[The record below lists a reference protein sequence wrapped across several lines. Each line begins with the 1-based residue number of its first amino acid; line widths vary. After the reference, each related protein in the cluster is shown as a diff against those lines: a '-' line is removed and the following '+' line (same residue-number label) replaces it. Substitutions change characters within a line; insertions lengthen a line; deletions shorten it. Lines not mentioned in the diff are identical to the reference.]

1 MLSLNQAIEI
11 KESILAYLKSTF
23 TFQDK
28 DVHNAFYSF
37 ITHTTDGLFKG
48 PYLSLKLPFV
58 KANEQDQKDIPLT
71 IKPNWLPYDHQV
83 KSWHRLSTVD
93 QGTKPTI
100 ITTGTGSGKTE
111 SFMYPILDYCY
122 HNLSRQGIKVII
134 LYPMNALATDQAKRL
149 AEAIYED
156 ERTKGKVTAGLF
168 IGEGKDAV
176 KYPKTMGQDHIIEN
190 RESILASPPDILL
203 TNFKMLDY
211 GLMKSNYNDLWLG
224 NYKDNTL
231 LQFLVLDELHTY
243 DGAQGTD
250 VANLIRRLKLK
261 LSTPENHLCPV
272 GTSATIGSG
281 KEAPLLLSEYASK
294 IFGETITPDCI
305 ITENRVAIE
314 DFFGD
319 FESLESFTPRIQVLK
334 DVKPVT
340 GEGYEKY
347 IERQVGF
354 WQMDIKTLSDDLLKL
369 RIVKDIVSVVNSGE
383 GIQTLDSIVLGLSNI
398 NPNFKSVPQWDD
410 QFKFNPK
417 EAMVI
422 SLFALISEAK
432 VFDPSNNRKSPF
444 LYAQAQLWIRELSGL
459 LRIVS
464 EEPRFAWK
472 ENIDQGDKKLGL
484 PPWFCRECGAS
495 GWLGIKHDN
504 KERFEQD
511 IQDVYT
517 KFFTNHKHIFFANR
531 TSWYSQFDAVNT
543 GYESTDTYHRFVLD
557 SSLEFYDNKEEGK
570 TDMTFFRK
578 LDAKG
583 RNDHVCPECNTRNTV
598 SIIGTRIA
606 TLSSIAVSQTLAT
619 DLDEQNEQQ
628 RKVLAFT
635 NSVQDA
641 AHQAGFIEARN
652 YRFTF
657 RSSLQKVIN
666 ELNNSIT
673 LKELSEHFLDYWKQ
687 HADETGKQP
696 LHAYYYRFYPT
707 DYLGK
712 SSPRD
717 YSNNSKFEAHFIKE
731 FDERICWEV
740 YAEFGYNALIGRTLE
755 KTESSAVSFNN
766 EDLKQVWQYVEL
778 WLKDNEPSQTINEDS
793 FLLFLELFLHRIRTR
808 GAISHS
814 FLSKFR
820 QIDLKLWN
828 LNWMK
833 DNRHFLNKK
842 FHPRSRIPKL
852 ITYQKETRG
861 VLDSTYAKTTNWFH
875 QYYKKCFIQAS
886 SYPDIVNEFYKVL
899 IESLIEVEIFD
910 VENQD
915 DLVNFAINPDKIII
929 SNQTTTYECKS
940 CGHQVYVA
948 SSEHNI
954 RNGKCLNYRCSGEYL
969 GTTEGD
975 KNNYYKLVYNRNRSP
990 RIYAA
995 DHTGLLERK
1004 QRELLEEDFKKRPN
1018 FNSKNA
1024 MVATSTLEMGIDIG
1038 TLNIAINNTIPPLPS
1053 NFLQRI
1059 GRAGRS
1065 TGSALI
1071 VNFAKSQSHDLFYYS
1086 DPMDMMAG
1094 DISTPGCYIEA
1105 KEILKRHFFA
1115 YCIDSWTK
1123 ENPKSH
1129 NIPVF
1134 IKYLKIETTDLLSPD
1149 FFMNRI
1155 LNYAKTNE
1163 DKLFKSFKEG
1173 YKNDI
1178 SDIVFDN
1185 LRSELTNDAFY
1196 HFHKQIFITLKEE
1209 IRRIQEI
1216 KNEIDKRIKTEKLGK
1231 DDPERIVLEN
1241 EKKNLGGIIMAIKKR
1256 NTLEHLTNIGALP
1269 NYAFPETGVTLIAK
1283 VLGNKATASNK
1294 PPVNK
1299 DFEIVRAASQ
1309 AIREFAPDNFFYSQ
1323 GYRFFVTGVNT
1334 FDWSDKG
1341 NYHKKRFC
1349 SNCDHIELADTAD
1362 KGNCPKCGHE
1372 SWGAA
1377 SNVHAY
1383 AKLLTVKSFNNQSD
1397 ATLSDGGDDRDSVI
1411 YNVQRHFNFR
1421 KSKSHGAF
1429 AMKEIPFGI
1438 EFIKDVSITEGNL
1451 GRSDV
1456 VNARKVKINEDEV
1469 PAHGFI
1475 TCRYCGKS
1483 SSNIHQINYKF
1494 HYGFCKH
1501 KDKSY
1506 EGNTDEVFE
1515 EVFFFREIQ
1524 TEALKILLPVQELNN
1539 ESELKMFRAGIEL
1552 GLKKYFNGNPQH
1564 IKFSDYKEY
1573 NHTTN
1578 KFDRYLVL
1586 FDSIPGGTGYLEK
1599 LFSSREFT
1607 KLLKVAYEE
1616 IRDCK
1621 CQLENKDGC
1630 YRCIYS
1636 YSNQFYQLELS
1647 RSQAEKRFKDI
1658 YQRSEDW
1665 EMHPNGLGNLTNNG
1679 NIEESELEIRFIRS
1693 LKKLAELDECWSF
1706 NEVNDEG
1713 IISYSLVYSDSN
1725 KQISFHIRPQVN
1737 LGPSDGIEFH
1747 TCADFLIICTEFLLN
1762 NEPVQDLY
1770 TIPRMAI
1777 YLDGYQFHA
1786 SKEHN
1791 RFVNDIA
1798 KRNSIAK
1805 SNTHYSWTLTWD
1817 DIEIFDAEMNK
1828 ADVPDIIDYLNNRL
1842 EKEEF
1847 AKTKTSLSKA
1857 VRRDLSGIV
1866 NYTNNLSRLLEVL
1879 KKLND
1884 LSEIN
1889 KDISL
1894 YLSFF
1899 QEKLFV
1905 PSYAP
1910 ENYKDALNNTIQD
1923 NYCLI
1928 NKTLDGYVPS
1938 NVSDQNP
1945 LFSFKVAV
1953 NIAQFKIV
1961 SKYHMGETANID
1973 KNQWDTFWEIYNLL
1987 QFSDFQE
1994 TKETEASE
2002 GEEPSYTFN
2011 DLLSVF
2017 PNQELHGIL
2026 EKLFKAGKIN
2036 SEEDEIPLYTLLDRN
2051 GEEIA
2056 GAELFIH
2063 KLKIAYNP
2071 YSNSD
2076 KETILKHGYTTCDIP
2091 ELNQAVDKFI
2101 TDK

>member
-1 MLSLNQAIEI
+1 
-11 KESILAYLKSTF
+11 
-23 TFQDK
+23 
-28 DVHNAFYSF
+28 VHNAFYKF
-37 ITHTTDGLFKG
+37 ITHPTEGLFKG

-58 KANEQDQKDIPLT
+58 KANKKDQEEIPLT

-83 KSWHRLSTVD
+83 KSWHRLSAVN
-93 QGTKPTI
+93 QEAKPTI

-122 HNLSRQGIKVII
+122 QNLNRQGIKVII

-156 ERTKGKVTAGLF
+156 ERTKGKITAGLF

-211 GLMKSNYNDLWLG
+211 GLMKSTYNDLWLG
-224 NYKDNTL
+224 NYKDTTL

-261 LSTPENHLCPV
+261 LSIPENHLCPV

-281 KEAPLLLSEYASK
+281 EEAPKLLSEYASK
-294 IFGETITPDCI
+294 IFGENISPECI
-305 ITENRVAIE
+305 ITENRVTIN

-319 FESLESFTPRIQVLK
+319 EDNLEPFTPRIQVLK

-340 GEGYEKY
+340 SEGYDKY
-347 IERQVGF
+347 IERQVSF
-354 WQMDIKTLSDDLLKL
+354 WQMDINTLADNLLKL
-369 RIVKDIVSVVNSGE
+369 RIVKDIVTIVNSGR
-383 GIQTLDSIVLGLSNI
+383 GIKTLDSIVKGLSNI
-398 NPNFKSVPQWDD
+398 NANFKLVPQWDE
-410 QFKFNPK
+410 QYEFNPK
-417 EAMVI
+417 EAMVL

-432 VFDPSNNRKSPF
+432 VIDPTNNRKSPF
-444 LYAQAQLWIRELSGL
+444 LYSQTQLWIRELSGL

-464 EEPRFAWK
+464 EVPTFAWK
-472 ENIDQGDKKLGL
+472 EDIDQSEGKLGL
-484 PPWFCRECGAS
+484 PPWFCRDCGAS

-511 IQDVYT
+511 IQDIYT
-517 KFFTNHKHIFFANR
+517 KFFANHKHIFFANR
-531 TSWYSQFDAVNT
+531 TSWYSQFDAANT
-543 GYESTDTYHRFVLD
+543 GYEASDVYQRFVLD
-557 SSLEFYDNKEEGK
+557 SSLEFFDKKKEGR
-570 TDMTFFRK
+570 TDITFFRK
-578 LDAKG
+578 INSKG
-583 RNDHVCPECNTRNTV
+583 KNDHVCPECNTRNTV

-606 TLSSIAVSQTLAT
+606 TLSSIGVSQTLST
-619 DLDEQNEQQ
+619 DLDKQNEQQ

-641 AHQAGFIEARN
+641 AHQAGFVEARN

-666 ELNNSIT
+666 ELNKSVT
-673 LKELSEHFLDYWKQ
+673 LKELSDHFIEYWKQ
-687 HADETGKQP
+687 HADESGKQP
-696 LHAYYYRFYPT
+696 LQAYYYRFYPT

-717 YSNNSKFEAHFIKE
+717 YSNNGKFESHFSKE

-755 KTESSAVSFNN
+755 KTASSAVSFNID
-766 EDLKQVWQYVEL
+766 DLKKVWQNIEP
-778 WLKDNEPSQTINEDS
+778 WLKDNEPSQTINEES
-793 FLLFLELFLHRIRTR
+793 FLLFLELLLHRIRTR
-808 GAISHS
+808 GAISHNY
-814 FLSKFR
+814 LSKFR
-820 QIDLKLWN
+820 QNDLKLWN

-842 FHPRSRIPKL
+842 FHSRSRIPKL
-852 ITYQKETRG
+852 LTYNKETRG
-861 VLDSTYAKTTNWFH
+861 ILDSTNAKTTNWFH
-875 QYYKKCFIQAS
+875 QYYKKCFTQAS
-886 SYPDIVNEFYKVL
+886 NYPDIVNEFYKVL
-899 IESLIEVEIFD
+899 VESLLKTELFD
-910 VENQD
+910 VENLE
-915 DLVNFAINPDKIII
+915 DLINYAINPAKVVV
-929 SNQTTTYECKS
+929 SNKTVTYECKS

-948 SSEHNI
+948 SSEHSFN
-954 RNGKCLNYRCSGEYL
+954 NGKCLNYRCSGDYL
-969 GTTEGD
+969 VAAENDLT
-975 KNNYYKLVYNRNRSP
+975 NYYQLVYNRNRSP

-1004 QRELLEEDFKKRPN
+1004 ERELLEIDFKTRPN

-1038 TLNIAINNTIPPLPS
+1038 TLNIAINNSIPPLPS

-1071 VNFAKSQSHDLFYYS
+1071 VNFAKSQAHDLFYYS

-1094 DISTPGCYIEA
+1094 EVSTPGCYIEA

-1123 ENPKSH
+1123 ENPKNH

-1134 IKYLKIETTDLLSPD
+1134 IRYLKIETTDLLSPD
-1149 FFMNRI
+1149 FFINKI
-1155 LNYAKTNE
+1155 LNYIKANE
-1163 DKLFKSFKEG
+1163 EKLFIAFKAG

-1178 SDIVFDN
+1178 GDKVFSN

-1196 HFHKQIFITLKEE
+1196 HFHKQIFINLKEE
-1209 IRRIQEI
+1209 IAKIKVIIKEI
-1216 KNEIDKRIKTEKLGK
+1216 NDRIKTDKLGK
-1231 DDPERIVLEN
+1231 EDPERKNLEN

-1269 NYAFPETGVTLIAK
+1269 NYAFPETGVTLLAK
-1283 VLGNKATASNK
+1283 VLGNKAVASNK
-1294 PPVNK
+1294 PPINK
-1299 DFEIVRAASQ
+1299 DFEIVRSASQ

-1323 GYRFFVTGVNT
+1323 GYRFLVTGINT

-1341 NYHKKRFC
+1341 NFHKKRFC
-1349 SNCDHIELADTAD
+1349 SNCDHIDLADTAE
-1362 KGNCPKCGHE
+1362 KGNCPKCGNE

-1377 SNVHAY
+1377 SNVHTY
-1383 AKLLTVKSFNNQSD
+1383 AKLLTVKSYNNQSD
-1397 ATLSDGGDDRDSVI
+1397 ATLGDGGDDRDSVI
-1411 YNVQRHFNFR
+1411 YNVQRHFNFH
-1421 KSKSHGAF
+1421 KSLSHGAF

-1438 EFIKDVSITEGNL
+1438 EFVKDVAITEGNL
-1451 GRSDV
+1451 GRKDI
-1456 VNARKVKINEDEV
+1456 VNARKIKINEEEV

-1475 TCRYCGKS
+1475 TCKYCGKS
-1483 SSNIHQINYKF
+1483 SSNIYQNNYKF

-1501 KDKSY
+1501 KDKDY
-1506 EGNTDEVFE
+1506 EGSPDDVFE
-1515 EVFFFREIQ
+1515 EVFFYREIQ
-1524 TEALKILLPVQELNN
+1524 TEALKILLPVQELNS
-1539 ESELKMFRAGIEL
+1539 ESELKMFQAGIEL

-1564 IKFSDYKEY
+1564 IRLSEYKEY

-1599 LFSSREFT
+1599 LFSAQEFT

-1621 CQLENKDGC
+1621 CQLEEKDGC

-1636 YSNQFYQLELS
+1636 YSNQYYQLELS

-1665 EMHPNGLGNLTNNG
+1665 EIHTNGLGNLTNNG
-1679 NIEESELEIRFIRS
+1679 NIEESELEERFIRS
-1693 LKKLAELDECWSF
+1693 LKKLADIQDNWTF

-1713 IISYSLVYSDSN
+1713 TISYSIVYSDDG
-1725 KQISFHIRPQVN
+1725 KQISYHIRPQVN
-1737 LGPSDGIEFH
+1737 LGPNDGVEFH
-1747 TCADFLIICTEFLLN
+1747 TRADFLIICTEYTLDKK
-1762 NEPVQDLY
+1762 PITDLY
-1770 TIPRMAI
+1770 SIPRVAI

-1786 SKEHN
+1786 SEQHN
-1791 RFVNDIA
+1791 RFENDLA
-1798 KRNSIAK
+1798 KRKSIADSK
-1805 SNTHYSWTLTWD
+1805 THYSWTLTWD
-1817 DIEIFDAEMNK
+1817 DIEIFDAELNK
-1828 ADVPDIIDYLNNRL
+1828 SDLEETKDYLDSKLKN
-1842 EKEEF
+1842 EEF
-1847 AKTKTSLSKA
+1847 AKTRAALSKA
-1857 VRRDLSGIV
+1857 VRRDLSAIS

-1884 LSEIN
+1884 VSEVN
-1889 KDISL
+1889 KDLSL

-1899 QEKLFV
+1899 QNKLFI

-1910 ENYKDALNNTIQD
+1910 DMFEDALNNTNQD
-1923 NYCLI
+1923 NYCLT
-1928 NKTLDGYVPS
+1928 NKTLDGIIPS
-1938 NVSDQNP
+1938 LAADKNG
-1945 LFSFKVAV
+1945 LFDISIAV
-1953 NIAQFKIV
+1953 NVAQSKV
-1961 SKYHMGETANID
+1961 MSKYNLID
-1973 KNQWDTFWEIYNLL
+1973 TKSINRSEWKTFWELYNLL
-1987 QFSDFQE
+1987 QFSDF
-1994 TKETEASE
+1994 TEASDAE
-2002 GEEPSYTFN
+2002 IIEYEESAYSLE

-2017 PNQELHGIL
+2017 SNKELHEIL
-2026 EKLFKAGKIN
+2026 KKLYDAGKIK
-2036 SEEDEIPLYTLLDRN
+2036 SEEDEILLYTLLDKN

-2063 KLKIAYNP
+2063 QQKLAYNP
-2071 YSNSD
+2071 YSVSD
-2076 KETILKHGYTTCDIP
+2076 KETILRNGYSLCDIS
-2091 ELNQAVDKFI
+2091 ELNQI
-2101 TDK
+2101 TIDNKN